1 MRTFWTTGELL
12 ALGKSER
19 EIRAA
24 VRAGT
29 LRAVRKGHLAVPGA
43 AVEVVRS
50 VRIGGV
56 ATATTAA
63 RATGLWVP
71 PDPVP
76 VSRDAFGR
84 QRERE
89 REREQRLHVAVP
101 NTASR
106 LRDPDDP
113 RRPLVPTPAVV
124 VHWTEPEEL
133 AGSEPMRLAPPL
145 VAVRHAFLSLPPEH
159 ALAILDSALHRRF
172 LRTRDL
178 HALAAALP
186 AHLRPV
192 VFAADGRAE
201 SGIETIARHLLRL
214 LGLRVEPQV
223 EIAGLGRVDLLVEGR
238 LIVELDGREWHDEE
252 DTFEEDRRRDL
263 VGAAQRYRTLRFSW
277 YQVLFR
283 WHEVEAAVL
292 AALAA

>member
-1 MRTFWTTGELL
+1 MRTFWTTAELL
-12 ALGKSER
+12 ALGRSER
-19 EIRAA
+19 EIRTA
-24 VRAGT
+24 VRTGT
-29 LRAVRKGHLAVPGA
+29 LHAVRKGHLAVPGA
-43 AVEVVRS
+43 AAEVVRA

-63 RATGLWVP
+63 RAVGLWVP

-76 VSRDAFGR
+76 AGRDAFGR
-84 QRERE
+84 QRDRA
-89 REREQRLHVAVP
+89 QRLHVAVP
-101 NTASR
+101 ATASR
-106 LRDPDDP
+106 LRDPDDHH
-113 RRPLVPTPAVV
+113 RPLIPSAAVV
-124 VHWTEPEEL
+124 VHWTEPDAL
-133 AGSEPMRLAPPL
+133 AGTGPLRLAPPL

-159 ALAILDSALHRRF
+159 ALAVLDSALHHRF
-172 LRTRDL
+172 FRTRDL

-186 AHLRPV
+186 AHLRPI

-238 LIVELDGREWHDEE
+238 LIVELDGREWHD
-252 DTFEEDRRRDL
+252 DQDAFEEDRRRDL
-263 VGAAQRYRTLRFSW
+263 VGAARRYRTLRFSW
-277 YQVLFR
+277 YRVLFR

-292 AALAA
+292 AALAD

>member
-1 MRTFWTTGELL
+1 MRTFWTTAELL
-12 ALGKSER
+12 ALGKTER
-19 EIRAA
+19 EIRTA
-24 VRAGT
+24 VRTGR
-29 LRAVRKGHLAVPGA
+29 LHAVRKGHLAVPGA
-43 AVEVVRS
+43 AGEVVRA

-63 RATGLWVP
+63 RAMGLWVP

-76 VSRDAFGR
+76 ASRDAFGR
-84 QRERE
+84 RRD
-89 REREQRLHVAVP
+89 RAQRLHVAVP

-133 AGSEPMRLAPPL
+133 AGTAPMRLAPPL

-159 ALAILDSALHRRF
+159 ALAVLDSALHHRF

-192 VFAADGRAE
+192 VFAADGLAE
-201 SGIETIARHLLRL
+201 SGTETIARHLLRL
-214 LGLRVEPQV
+214 LGLHVEAQV

-252 DTFEEDRRRDL
+252 DTFEDDRRRDL
-263 VGAAQRYRTLRFSW
+263 LGAAQRYRTLRFSW

-292 AALAA
+292 AALAG